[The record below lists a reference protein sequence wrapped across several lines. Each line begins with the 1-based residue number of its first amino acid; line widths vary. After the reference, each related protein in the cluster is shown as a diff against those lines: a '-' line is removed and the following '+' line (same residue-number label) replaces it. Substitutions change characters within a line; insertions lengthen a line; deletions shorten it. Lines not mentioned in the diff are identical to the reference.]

1 MLIPEKPSLKRSLS
15 IPLVTL
21 YGLGTILGAGI
32 YVLIGEVAGKAGLF
46 TPISFFMA
54 SLIAA
59 FTAFSYAELSSRH
72 PQSAGEAAYAQEA
85 FSFRWVSAA
94 VGWSVVLIGTVSAAT
109 IANGFVGYFNIFYSS
124 PSWLT
129 ITILVIALGLIAGWG
144 ITTSVT
150 TASIITV
157 LEILGLISVIVISGD
172 SFAELP
178 NRFNE
183 FIPPWESQAWISL
196 ALGAFLAFYAFVGFE
211 DIVNVAEE
219 VKNPRK
225 SLPIAIILAL
235 SISTL
240 LYLLV
245 TLSTVLVLPP
255 ELIEGNQAPLAT
267 VFEYKGDISP
277 KYISAVSLVA
287 VINGA
292 LIQIIMGSRILYGM
306 GKRRMAP
313 SIFSR
318 VNQFTRTP
326 LIATF
331 FITMSILALAL
342 WLPLVKLAEISSFIT
357 LIVFAFMNLCL
368 LRLKHKDPNPKDV
381 TTYPFI
387 VPTMGFLLCIC
398 FLVIQILWGF

>member
-1 MLIPEKPSLKRSLS
+1 M
-15 IPLVTL
+15 
-21 YGLGTILGAGI
+21 GTILGAGI

-46 TPISFFMA
+46 TPISFLMA

-59 FTAFSYAELSSRH
+59 FTAFSYAELSSRY

-85 FSFRWVSAA
+85 FSFRWISAA
-94 VGWSVVLIGTVSAAT
+94 VGWSVVIIGTVSAAT
-109 IANGFVGYFNIFYSS
+109 IANGFVGYFNVFFNA
-124 PSWLT
+124 PSL
-129 ITILVIALGLIAGWG
+129 ITIATLVIALGLIAGWG

-150 TASIITV
+150 TASIITII
-157 LEILGLISVIVISGD
+157 EILGLISVIVIAGD
-172 SFAELP
+172 SLSELP
-178 NRFNE
+178 NRFHE
-183 FIPPWESQAWISL
+183 FIPSWESNAWISL

-225 SLPIAIILAL
+225 NLPIAIILAL
-235 SISTL
+235 CISTL

-245 TLSTVLVLPP
+245 TLSAVLVLPP

-267 VFEYKGDISP
+267 LFEYQGSISP
-277 KYISAVSLVA
+277 KYISAISMVA

-306 GKRRMAP
+306 GRRRMAP

-318 VNQFTRTP
+318 VNQITRTP
-326 LIATF
+326 LVATF
-331 FITMSILALAL
+331 FVTISILVLAL

-368 LRLKHKDPNPKDV
+368 IRLKHKYPNPKDA
-381 TTYPFI
+381 TTYPVI
-387 VPTMGFLLCIC
+387 VPIGGFLLCIC
-398 FLVIQILWGF
+398 FLVIQSLWGF

>member
-1 MLIPEKPSLKRSLS
+1 M
-15 IPLVTL
+15 
-21 YGLGTILGAGI
+21 GTILGAGI
-32 YVLIGEVAGKAGLF
+32 YVLIGEVAGKAGIF
-46 TPISFFMA
+46 TPISFLMA

-59 FTAFSYAELSSRH
+59 FTAFSYAELSSRY
-72 PQSAGEAAYAQEA
+72 PQSAGEAAYAQGA

-109 IANGFVGYFNIFYSS
+109 IANGFVGYFNIFFDA
-124 PSWLT
+124 PSWAT

-150 TASIITV
+150 TASVITII
-157 LEILGLISVIVISGD
+157 EILGLISVIVISGD
-172 SFAELP
+172 SLVELP
-178 NRFNE
+178 NRYHE
-183 FIPPWESQAWISL
+183 FIPPWESQVWIPL

-225 SLPIAIILAL
+225 NLPIAIILAL

-245 TLSTVLVLPP
+245 TLSAVLVLPP
-255 ELIEGNQAPLAT
+255 ELIKGNPAPLAT
-267 VFEYKGDISP
+267 VFEYKGNISP

-306 GKRRMAP
+306 GSRRMAP
-313 SIFSR
+313 RIFSR

-331 FITMSILALAL
+331 FITVFILALAL

-368 LRLKHKDPNPKDV
+368 LRLKRKEPKPKDV
-381 TTYPFI
+381 TTYPLV
-387 VPTMGFLLCIC
+387 VPIAGFLLCIC